1 VGSRLPE
8 RALSAFETA
17 DEVMPAYSVRVSDKA
32 RCVRL
37 VLSERDGLVVV
48 VPRGFDRRRIPAIVE
63 SKRGWVGRAQGRMDS
78 RRQRLEAGPRRLPE
92 RITLAATGEEWTVEY
107 RWSAEASSAARLR
120 AAARP
125 GGGRLTVSGPE
136 GDAEAARLA
145 LLRWL
150 RWRARE
156 TLPPRL
162 ADVAGLRGFSYRRVS
177 VRQQRTRWASCSRR
191 GTVSLNVKLLFLE
204 PAVVDHILLHELCHT
219 VEADHSPRFWAL
231 LEAHDA
237 DCALHRRRLRGAWG
251 LLPAW
256 LDGEVEPAGL

>member
-1 VGSRLPE
+1 M
-8 RALSAFETA
+8 SAFETA
-17 DEVMPAYSVRVSDKA
+17 DEVMPAYSVRVSQKA

-63 SKRGWVGRAQGRMDS
+63 SKRRWVGRVQGRLKS
-78 RRQRLEAGPRRLPE
+78 QRQRLEAEPRRLPE
-92 RITLAATGEEWTVEY
+92 RISLAATGEEWSVEY
-107 RWSAEASSAARLR
+107 RWSAQAGGVARVR
-120 AAARP
+120 VAARP

-145 LLRWL
+145 LLRWV
-150 RWRARE
+150 RRRARE

-162 ADVAGLRGFSYRRVS
+162 AGVAGLRGFSYRRVT

-191 GTVSLNVKLLFLE
+191 GTVSLNVKLLFLD
-204 PAVVDHILLHELCHT
+204 PALVDHVLLHELCHT

-231 LEAHDA
+231 LETHDA
-237 DCALHRRRLRGAWG
+237 DCALHRRRLRGAWCS
-251 LLPAW
+251 LPAW
-256 LDGEVEPAGL
+256 LDGEVEPAWL